1 MAEAKD
7 RMSRVIRDNL
17 LKRSEKL
24 GLSQTDLAR
33 RTGMTRQ
40 TVCHYFSGARFS
52 SIVTL
57 RCTLS
62 QRHSDARWM
71 IYWRDTV
78 MIILDEEHAKDMCD
92 NYCRFPYT
100 VEGDDL

>member
-52 SIVTL
+52 SIMTL
-57 RCTLS
+57 YTF
-62 QRHSDARWM
+62 
-71 IYWRDTV
+71 
-78 MIILDEEHAKDMCD
+78 AKALGC
-92 NYCRFPYT
+92 
-100 VEGDDL
+100 GIDDLLEDYDDKTNN